1 MKDLG
6 IFFIKVSVF
15 AFIGAGASIAS
26 IGIPL
31 MDYGKESRVLIYE
44 VEEKIGK
51 RPNEEVCI
59 PELAKDYL
67 GKCKTAVYM
76 DAVLNDS
83 MKKLTYWLFYSTL
96 LGIICFLIGAIIY
109 IKAILNDRRAQIESD
124 KTI

>member
-1 MKDLG
+1 
-6 IFFIKVSVF
+6 
-15 AFIGAGASIAS
+15 
-26 IGIPL
+26 

-59 PELAKDYL
+59 PEFAKDYL

-96 LGIICFLIGAIIY
+96 FGIICFLIGAIIY
-109 IKAILNDRRAQIESD
+109 IKAILNERRAQIESD